1 MPDMIEFERR
11 TQTDKVSFFNADY
24 RDGRVHIGGKAYP
37 AGTFATHLLNQ
48 YYENDTAARIA
59 VFKQNILAVQRE
71 LEQGYINPADF
82 AKCSEEISVILK
94 TLSTLQPFS
103 MLRIN
108 DERNRIV
115 ALFTK
120 DNAERIADY
129 LRRRARVADIDIG
142 SIALGAVPKEYDK
155 GLFAVAEVLLS
166 DINKTLSFY
175 DTVSEDM
182 RKAFEQLLEFVSRV
196 DEAIRFDEAHLLPIA
211 MEVFGQAPFPVKT
224 KYVSIRK
231 TRNSKTFVT
240 ARRLYFESYYS
251 FIITDFFE
259 GLHYGHYPRQCPIC
273 KKYFLMQSAARQ
285 KYCSEYA
292 PFKLKG
298 KPITCRKYAARTN
311 RKELVAGN
319 PVIRLYKNR
328 CSAIRNE
335 QKRGTVT
342 PEFAAAAKA
351 LAKSRMQ
358 LAKQNPEYANGQY
371 ISDMSREK
379 LYSDTDMQMK

>member
-103 MLRIN
+103 MLQIN

-182 RKAFEQLLEFVSRV
+182 RKAFEQLLEFVSRI

-298 KPITCRKYAARTN
+298 KPITCRKYAVRTN

>member
-1 MPDMIEFERR
+1 MN
-11 TQTDKVSFFNADY
+11 TVSFFNADY
-24 RDGRVHIGGKAYP
+24 RDGRVHIGGKTYP

-82 AKCSEEISVILK
+82 AKCSEEISAILK
-94 TLSTLQPFS
+94 TLSSLQPFS
-103 MLRIN
+103 MLQIN
-108 DERNRIV
+108 DERNRAA
-115 ALFTK
+115 ALFIK
-120 DNAERIADY
+120 ENADRIADY
-129 LRRRARVADIDIG
+129 LRRRAAVANMDIG

-155 GLFAVAEVLLS
+155 KLFAASEDLLT
-166 DINKTLSFY
+166 DIKKTLAFY
-175 DTVSEDM
+175 DTISEDM
-182 RKAFEQLLEFVSRV
+182 RKAFEQLLEFT
-196 DEAIRFDEAHLLPIA
+196 IRADKVAHFDEAHLLPIA
-211 MEVFGQAPFPVKT
+211 MAVFGQAPFPIKT
-224 KYVSIRK
+224 EYVSIRK
-231 TRNSKTFVT
+231 TRNSKTLVA

-285 KYCSEYA
+285 KYCSGYA
-292 PFKLKG
+292 PFTLKG
-298 KPITCRKYAARTN
+298 KSITCRKYAARTN
-311 RKELVAGN
+311 RKELVEGN

-379 LYSDTDMQMK
+379 LYADTDMQMK

>member
-103 MLRIN
+103 MLQIN

-311 RKELVAGN
+311 RKELMAGN

>member
-103 MLRIN
+103 MLQIN

-129 LRRRARVADIDIG
+129 LRRRARVADIDMG

>member
-1 MPDMIEFERR
+1 MADMIEFERR

-103 MLRIN
+103 MLQIN

-142 SIALGAVPKEYDK
+142 SIALGAVPKGYDK

>member
-103 MLRIN
+103 MLQIN

-142 SIALGAVPKEYDK
+142 SIALCAVPKEYDK

>member
-103 MLRIN
+103 MLQIN

-129 LRRRARVADIDIG
+129 LRSRARVADIDIG

>member
-103 MLRIN
+103 MLQIN

-224 KYVSIRK
+224 KNVSIRK

>member
-103 MLRIN
+103 MLQIN

-240 ARRLYFESYYS
+240 ARRLYFDSYYS

>member
-103 MLRIN
+103 MLQIN

-129 LRRRARVADIDIG
+129 LRRRARVADIDTG

-240 ARRLYFESYYS
+240 ARRLYFERYYS

>member
-103 MLRIN
+103 MLQIN

-211 MEVFGQAPFPVKT
+211 MEIFGQAPFPVKT

>member
-103 MLRIN
+103 MLQIN

-379 LYSDTDMQMK
+379 LYSDTDVQMK

>member
-1 MPDMIEFERR
+1 M
-11 TQTDKVSFFNADY
+11 DKVSFFNADY

-48 YYENDTAARIA
+48 YYENDTATRIA
-59 VFKQNILAVQRE
+59 VFKQYILAVLRE
-71 LEQGYINPADF
+71 LEQGYMNPTDF
-82 AKCSEEISVILK
+82 VKCGEEICPILK
-94 TLSTLQPFS
+94 ALSALQPFS
-103 MLRIN
+103 ILNAN
-108 DERNRIV
+108 DERNRITT
-115 ALFTK
+115 LFTEG
-120 DNAERIADY
+120 NAQRIADH
-129 LRRRARVADIDIG
+129 LRRRAAVANMDIG
-142 SIALGAVPKEYDK
+142 AIALGAVPKEYDK
-155 GLFAVAEVLLS
+155 ELFAIAEALLS
-166 DINKTLSFY
+166 DIKKTLAFY
-175 DTVSEDM
+175 DTISEDM
-182 RKAFEQLLEFVSRV
+182 RNAFEQLLAFTSCV
-196 DEAIRFDEAHLLPIA
+196 DGAARFDEAHLLPIA
-211 MEVFGQAPFPVKT
+211 MKVFGQATFPLKT
-224 KYVSIRK
+224 EYVSIRK
-231 TRNSKTFVT
+231 TRNSKTPVT

-259 GLHYGHYPRQCPIC
+259 GLHYGHYPRQCSIC

-285 KYCSEYA
+285 KYCSGYA
-292 PFKLKG
+292 PFMLKG

-311 RKELVAGN
+311 RKELVEGN

-371 ISDMSREK
+371 ISDMSREN
-379 LYSDTDMQMK
+379 LYADTDMQMK

>member
-1 MPDMIEFERR
+1 M
-11 TQTDKVSFFNADY
+11 DKISFFHANY
-24 RDGRVHIGGKAYP
+24 RDGRVHIGGKTYP
-37 AGTFATHLLNQ
+37 AGTFATYLLNR

-71 LEQGYINPADF
+71 LEQGYINHSNF
-82 AKCSEEISVILK
+82 VKCSEETAAILK
-94 TLSTLQPFS
+94 TLSALQPFS
-103 MLRIN
+103 MLQIN
-108 DERNRIV
+108 DERNRT
-115 ALFTK
+115 ALLFTEN
-120 DNAERIADY
+120 NAEHIADY
-129 LRRRARVADIDIG
+129 LCRRAAVANMDIG

-155 GLFAVAEVLLS
+155 ELFAVAESLLS
-166 DINKTLSFY
+166 DIKKTLSFY
-175 DTVSEDM
+175 DTISEDM
-182 RKAFEQLLEFVSRV
+182 RNAFEQLKEFTSRV
-196 DEAIRFDEAHLLPIA
+196 DEAVRFDEAHLMPIA
-211 MEVFGQAPFPVKT
+211 MEVFGQAPFPIKT
-224 KYVSIRK
+224 EYVSIRK
-231 TRNSKTFVT
+231 TRNSKTLVT

-285 KYCSEYA
+285 KYCSGYA
-292 PFKLKG
+292 PFLLKG

-311 RKELVAGN
+311 RKELVDGN

-328 CSAIRNE
+328 CSTIRNE

-358 LAKQNPEYANGQY
+358 LAKQNPDYANGRY

-379 LYSDTDMQMK
+379 LYADTDMEMK

>member
-1 MPDMIEFERR
+1 M
-11 TQTDKVSFFNADY
+11 DKVSFFNADY
-24 RDGRVHIGGKAYP
+24 RDGRVHIGSKAYP

-59 VFKQNILAVQRE
+59 VFKQYILAVLRE
-71 LEQGYINPADF
+71 LEQGYINPDDF
-82 AKCSEEISVILK
+82 AKCSKEIGVILK
-94 TLSTLQPFS
+94 TLSSLQPFS
-103 MLRIN
+103 MLNANNERKRIT
-108 DERNRIV
+108 
-115 ALFTK
+115 ALFTEG
-120 DNAERIADY
+120 NAERIADY
-129 LRRRARVADIDIG
+129 FRRRAAVANMDIG
-142 SIALGAVPKEYDK
+142 SISLGAVPKEYDK
-155 GLFAVAEVLLS
+155 GLFSVAEVLLS
-166 DINKTLSFY
+166 DINKTLNFY
-175 DTVSEDM
+175 DTISEDM
-182 RKAFEQLLEFVSRV
+182 RKAFEQLLEFTSRV
-196 DEAIRFDEAHLLPIA
+196 DEAVRFDEAHLLPIA
-211 MEVFGQAPFPVKT
+211 MEVFGQATFSLKT
-224 KYVSIRK
+224 EYVSIRK
-231 TRNSKTFVT
+231 TRNSKTLVT

-285 KYCSEYA
+285 KYCNGYA

-311 RKELVAGN
+311 RKELVEGN

-358 LAKQNPEYANGQY
+358 LAKQNPDYANGQY
-371 ISDMSREK
+371 IPDMSREK
-379 LYSDTDMQMK
+379 LYTDTDMQMK

>member
-103 MLRIN
+103 MLQIN

-115 ALFTK
+115 TLFTK

>member
-103 MLRIN
+103 MLQIN

-211 MEVFGQAPFPVKT
+211 MEVLGQAPFPVKT

-342 PEFAAAAKA
+342 PEFAAAAKS
-351 LAKSRMQ
+351 LAKCR
-358 LAKQNPEYANGQY
+358 
-371 ISDMSREK
+371 I
-379 LYSDTDMQMK
+379 

>member
-103 MLRIN
+103 MLQIN

-115 ALFTK
+115 AMFTK

>member
-1 MPDMIEFERR
+1 M
-11 TQTDKVSFFNADY
+11 DKVSFFNAGY
-24 RDGRVHIGGKAYP
+24 RDGRVHIGGKSYA

-71 LEQGYINPADF
+71 LKQGYINPADF
-82 AKCSEEISVILK
+82 VRCSEEISAILK
-94 TLSTLQPFS
+94 TLSALQPFY
-103 MLRIN
+103 MLDIN
-108 DERNRIV
+108 DERNRIA
-115 ALFTK
+115 ALFTES
-120 DNAERIADY
+120 NAERMADY
-129 LRRRARVADIDIG
+129 LRRRAKVANMDIG
-142 SIALGAVPKEYDK
+142 AIALGAVPKEYNK
-155 GLFAVAEVLLS
+155 ELFAVAEALLS
-166 DINKTLSFY
+166 DIKKTLAFY
-175 DTVSEDM
+175 DTISEDM
-182 RKAFEQLLEFVSRV
+182 RKAFEQLLEFTSRV

-211 MEVFGQAPFPVKT
+211 IKVFGQATFPVKT
-224 KYVSIRK
+224 EYVSIRK
-231 TRNSKTFVT
+231 TRNRKTFVT

-259 GLHYGHYPRQCPIC
+259 GLHYGHYPRKCPIC

-285 KYCSEYA
+285 KYCSGYA
-292 PFKLKG
+292 PFMLKG

-311 RKELVAGN
+311 RKELVEGN

-342 PEFAAAAKA
+342 PEFAAAAKT
-351 LAKSRMQ
+351 LAKNRMQ
-358 LAKQNPEYANGQY
+358 LAKQNPEYAIGQY

-379 LYSDTDMQMK
+379 LYADTDIQMK

>member
-103 MLRIN
+103 MLQIN

-211 MEVFGQAPFPVKT
+211 MKVFGQAPFPVKT

-379 LYSDTDMQMK
+379 LYSDTDMQMR

>member
-103 MLRIN
+103 MLQIN
-108 DERNRIV
+108 DERNRIG

-120 DNAERIADY
+120 DKAERIADY